1 MQINEEELK
10 YVLSELLL
18 EEDMDWF
25 MLEFK
30 KILAQ
35 YRASIL
41 TTYNENSI

>member
-10 YVLSELLL
+10 HVLSEILL

-25 MLEFK
+25 MKEFF

-35 YRASIL
+35 YRSNIL
-41 TTYNENSI
+41 TTYNK